1 MHSIKVRIFLTVI
14 LLGFKSISGQ
24 NSPSLT
30 ESENKIKKWFNI
42 ISETKNDSVKL
53 SYNDSIINVFDS
65 ILMFQ
70 ESYFYKFENLSFVG
84 KIYSSDKLFRIINW
98 NLSFNNGSY
107 KYFGYIQYY
116 NKKENDINLFPLID
130 KSQSIENPKQALLTN
145 ENWFGA
151 LYYKII
157 LNKDG
162 NNNYYTLLGWDGNN
176 DFTNIKLIEVLYF
189 TRSGKP
195 KFGKNLFRIENEKS
209 KRVIFEYNNRATLT
223 LRYDD
228 YLNMIIYEH
237 LSPEKP
243 SQIGQ
248 YKFYV
253 PDFSYDGLEFKKG
266 KYIHHSA
273 IDVHDRKTKNKKRQ
287 IELKKKRKKDSF

>member
-1 MHSIKVRIFLTVI
+1 MTIPKVRIFLTVI
-14 LLGFKSISGQ
+14 LFSFKSIFGQ
-24 NSPSLT
+24 NSTPFT
-30 ESENKIKKWFNI
+30 ESENKIKEWFNV
-42 ISETKNDSVKL
+42 ISVSKNDSAKL
-53 SYNDSIINVFDS
+53 SCNDSIISVFDS
-65 ILMFQ
+65 ILLIP

-84 KIYSSDKLFRIINW
+84 KISSPDKLFRIINW
-98 NLSFNNGSY
+98 NLVFNNGSY
-107 KYFGYIQYY
+107 KYYGYIQYY
-116 NKKENDINLFPLID
+116 NKKKNDINLFSLID
-130 KSQSIENPKQALLTN
+130 KSHSIENPKQALLTN

-157 LNKDG
+157 LNKDD

-176 DFTNIKLIEVLYF
+176 DFTSIKLIDVLYF

-195 KFGKNLFRIENEKS
+195 KFGKNLFRIENKKM
-209 KRVIFEYNNRATLT
+209 KRVIFEHNNRATLT

-248 YKFYV
+248 YKFYI

-266 KYIHHSA
+266 KYIHHPA
-273 IDVHDRKTKNKKRQ
+273 INVHDRQIKNKKGLN
-287 IELKKKRKKDSF
+287 ELKKKRKKGSF

>member
-30 ESENKIKKWFNI
+30 ESENKIKKWFNV

-273 IDVHDRKTKNKKRQ
+273 IDVHDRQTKNKKRQ